1 MILRKKSLKVIKNIF
16 RTKFNIKNIKD
27 LALKLAKDIM
37 AQKEEYELLMKNSE
51 TLMSFQMASSGNFMN
66 ENCVLIN
73 LNINQDEIV
82 YNDTFEWATNNLS
95 KYFKKKNLNI

>member
-1 MILRKKSLKVIKNIF
+1 
-16 RTKFNIKNIKD
+16 
-27 LALKLAKDIM
+27 M

-51 TLMSFQMASSGNFMN
+51 TLMSFQMASSSNFMN

-82 YNDTFEWATNNLS
+82 YNDTFEWATNNLT
-95 KYFKKKNLNI
+95 KYLKKNS